1 MRLDKLSLINF
12 KNFESQTFDFQ
23 HKINC
28 FVGDNGIGKTNALDA
43 IYYLSFGKS
52 YFNTVATQNIRHNQD
67 FFMVQGEYLIDER
80 KDTFI
85 CSLKRGQ
92 KKCIKR
98 NDKEYERFS
107 DHIGY
112 LPLVIISPTD
122 RDLIIEGSERRR
134 KFIDSVISQSDKN
147 YLKLLIN
154 YNKVLLQRNT
164 LLKYF
169 AANRTF
175 DALNLKVYDE
185 QLEKLGES
193 IYKKRNGFLT
203 EFTPIFEAR
212 YQTISNG
219 KESVSLKYKTQLD
232 EGKLVDLLEKAVE
245 RDRIL
250 QYTSVGIHKDDLQF
264 EISGY
269 PIKKFGSQG
278 QQKSFL
284 IALKLAEFDFIKNQ
298 SKVKPILLLDDIF
311 DKLDEKRVSKIIDL
325 VNHDDFGQIFISD
338 THADR
343 TEEVVK
349 KTNQSYQLFKL

>member
-1 MRLDKLSLINF
+1 
-12 KNFESQTFDFQ
+12 
-23 HKINC
+23 
-28 FVGDNGIGKTNALDA
+28 
-43 IYYLSFGKS
+43 
-52 YFNTVATQNIRHNQD
+52 
-67 FFMVQGEYLIDER
+67 
-80 KDTFI
+80 
-85 CSLKRGQ
+85 
-92 KKCIKR
+92 
-98 NDKEYERFS
+98 
-107 DHIGY
+107 
-112 LPLVIISPTD
+112 
-122 RDLIIEGSERRR
+122 
-134 KFIDSVISQSDKN
+134 
-147 YLKLLIN
+147 
-154 YNKVLLQRNT
+154 

-185 QLEKLGES
+185 QLEMLGES
-193 IYKKRNGFLT
+193 IYKKRNDFLT

-232 EGKLVDLLEKAVE
+232 EGKLADLLEKAVE

-343 TEEVVK
+343 TEKVVK